1 MSLPHRIATVV
12 NEELEV
18 AFYQAG
24 RRILSLYLEDMAQA
38 KLAALKQ
45 ADLVK
50 ILNKILA
57 ESAMQSGT
65 APVSGERPRER
76 TRAILDLLERALDL
90 APLSGITL
98 ADATK
103 LIRTELAHSVKP
115 GVLVGILRRHRMHHK
130 MAVRRGRI
138 QFQASILVDKLNRQ
152 RAAALRTLD
161 VGERG

>member
-1 MSLPHRIATVV
+1 MSLPHQIAKVI
-12 NEELEV
+12 NEEMEI

-45 ADLVK
+45 SDLAK
-50 ILNKILA
+50 ILDKILA
-57 ESAMQSGT
+57 TASAQSVT

-76 TRAILDLLERALDL
+76 TRAILDLLEHALDL

-103 LIRTELAHSVKP
+103 LIRAELAHSVKP

-152 RAAALRTLD
+152 QAAALRTLD
-161 VGERG
+161 IDGRG